1 MKLAYTAYDGV
12 GKTASGVIEA
22 DDAMAASEVLRRKG
36 LYVAEMVE
44 QKAGLRQRSAR
55 RQRRVSG
62 SQRLKNT
69 AMFSRQLQVLISSG
83 TQLVDALRAIER
95 QSRPGPWRDVVAG
108 LRGRVEEGASLS
120 DAMEAHRDYFDNSV
134 VGAMIYPCMLL
145 TLGLTVFVL
154 LLIFV
159 VPRFSMLFKTLDV
172 PLPASTN
179 ALLQVSAAL
188 RHFWWL
194 MGLLLGG
201 ALFALVSYLRT
212 PRGRRLRDVSVLRVP
227 YIGGVVRN
235 LSSARII
242 CMLGILMQA
251 RIPVLEA
258 LRLVRR
264 SAGNVLYEELIAQA
278 EEYVARGEP
287 MSQAFSDTALF
298 SPSIYEA
305 IRSGE
310 HSGEV
315 DRLLLNVSGFLDE
328 ENEVTVRS
336 LTSIIEPVILI
347 VMGVLVGLIA
357 ICMFLPLFD
366 LTAMTQGGT

>member
-1 MKLAYTAYDGV
+1 
-12 GKTASGVIEA
+12 
-22 DDAMAASEVLRRKG
+22 
-36 LYVAEMVE
+36 
-44 QKAGLRQRSAR
+44 
-55 RQRRVSG
+55 
-62 SQRLKNT
+62 
-69 AMFSRQLQVLISSG
+69 
-83 TQLVDALRAIER
+83 
-95 QSRPGPWRDVVAG
+95 
-108 LRGRVEEGASLS
+108 
-120 DAMEAHRDYFDNSV
+120 